1 MAEGI
6 LHSSPRKKQQH
17 NPSIKLTAK
26 PYLCTTMKVHWGL
39 EHIPPIHGAV
49 LTIGIF
55 DGVHGGH
62 RRILERIRQ
71 NARDTHGESVILT
84 FHPHPRSVLG
94 GTPVP
99 LLQTPEEKI
108 QTLEALGIDHLIIVP
123 FTAAFAS
130 MPASVYVRD
139 VLINP
144 IHPKRIIIGYD
155 HQFGKNREGNYRLLE
170 QVSQQ
175 YGFDLEEI
183 TAEEIND
190 CAISSTQIRNAL
202 NEGDVSSAAQLLG
215 RPYSISG
222 VVVHGEQ
229 RGRLLGFPTANLQVS
244 HNDKLI
250 PANGVY
256 VVETMYDGMLFRG
269 MMNIGHQPTF
279 HAVQSQKLEVHVIDQ
294 ALDLYGKNLTIRF
307 LGRLRNEHKFGSRD
321 ELVAQLER
329 DKAQAK
335 DWK

>member
-1 MAEGI
+1 
-6 LHSSPRKKQQH
+6 
-17 NPSIKLTAK
+17 
-26 PYLCTTMKVHWGL
+26 MKVHWGL
-39 EHIPPIHGAV
+39 SNIPPIHGAV
-49 LTIGIF
+49 LTIGTF

-71 NARDTHGESVILT
+71 SARDTHGESVILT

-99 LLQTPEEKI
+99 LLQTPDEKI

-123 FTAAFAS
+123 FTAAFAG
-130 MPASVYVRD
+130 MPAADYVRD
-139 VLINP
+139 ILVNP

-155 HQFGKNREGNYRLLE
+155 HQFGKNREGNYSLLK
-170 QVSQQ
+170 QVREQ
-175 YGFDLEEI
+175 YGFELEEI

-190 CAISSTQIRNAL
+190 CAISSTQIREAL
-202 NEGDVSSAAQLLG
+202 NKGDVSNAAQLLG
-215 RPYSISG
+215 RPYSLSG

-244 HNDKLI
+244 HSHKLI

-256 VVETMYDGMLFRG
+256 VVETMCDGMLFRG

-279 HAVQSQKLEVHVIDQ
+279 HAEQLQKLEVHVIDQ

-307 LGRLRNEHKFGSRD
+307 LDRLRNEEKFSGR
-321 ELVAQLER
+321 EALVAQLER
-329 DKAQAK
+329 DRDLARNWQ
-335 DWK
+335 

>member
-1 MAEGI
+1 
-6 LHSSPRKKQQH
+6 
-17 NPSIKLTAK
+17 
-26 PYLCTTMKVHWGL
+26 MKVHWGL
-39 EHIPPIHGAV
+39 DHIPPIRGAV
-49 LTIGIF
+49 LTVGTF
-55 DGVHGGH
+55 DGVHAGH

-71 NARDTHGESVILT
+71 SARDTHGESVILT
-84 FHPHPRSVLG
+84 FHPHPRTVLG
-94 GTPVP
+94 GSPVP
-99 LLQTPEEKI
+99 LLQTPDEKI

-123 FTAAFAS
+123 FTAAFSAI
-130 MPASVYVRD
+130 PAADYVRD

-144 IHPKRIIIGYD
+144 IHPQRIIIGYD
-155 HQFGKNREGNYRLLE
+155 HQFGKNREGNYNLLKHLRE
-170 QVSQQ
+170 Q
-175 YGFDLEEI
+175 YGFELEEI

-190 CAISSTQIRNAL
+190 CAISSTQIRKAL
-202 NEGDVSSAAQLLG
+202 NRGDVSSAALLLG

-244 HNDKLI
+244 HTDKLI

-256 VVETMYDGMLFRG
+256 VVETLCDGMMFRG

-279 HAVQSQKLEVHVIDQ
+279 HAVQTQKLEVHLIDQ
-294 ALDLYGKNLTIRF
+294 ALDLYGKNLSIRF
-307 LGRLRNEHKFGSRD
+307 LARLRDEHKFASRD
-321 ELVAQLER
+321 ELVAQLEL

>member
-1 MAEGI
+1 
-6 LHSSPRKKQQH
+6 
-17 NPSIKLTAK
+17 
-26 PYLCTTMKVHWGL
+26 MKVHWGL
-39 EHIPPIHGAV
+39 DHIPPIRGAV
-49 LTIGIF
+49 LTVGTF
-55 DGVHGGH
+55 DGVHAGH

-71 NARDTHGESVILT
+71 SARDTHGESVILT
-84 FHPHPRSVLG
+84 FPPHPRTVLG
-94 GTPVP
+94 GSPVP
-99 LLQTPEEKI
+99 LLQTPDEKI

-123 FTAAFAS
+123 FTAAFSAI
-130 MPASVYVRD
+130 PAADYVRD

-144 IHPKRIIIGYD
+144 IHPQRIIIGYD
-155 HQFGKNREGNYRLLE
+155 HQFGKNREGNYNLLKLLRE
-170 QVSQQ
+170 Q
-175 YGFDLEEI
+175 YGFELEEI

-190 CAISSTQIRNAL
+190 CAISSTQIRKAL
-202 NEGDVSSAAQLLG
+202 NRGDVSSAALLLG

-244 HNDKLI
+244 HTDKLI

-256 VVETMYDGMLFRG
+256 VVETLCDGMMFRG

-279 HAVQSQKLEVHVIDQ
+279 HAVQTQKLEVHLIDQ
-294 ALDLYGKNLTIRF
+294 ALDLYGKKLSIRF
-307 LGRLRNEHKFGSRD
+307 LARLRDERKFASRD
-321 ELVAQLER
+321 ELVAQLEL

>member
-1 MAEGI
+1 
-6 LHSSPRKKQQH
+6 
-17 NPSIKLTAK
+17 
-26 PYLCTTMKVHWGL
+26 MKVHWGL
-39 EHIPPIHGAV
+39 DHIPPIRGAV
-49 LTIGIF
+49 LTVGTF
-55 DGVHGGH
+55 DGVHAGH

-71 NARDTHGESVILT
+71 SARDTHGESVILT
-84 FHPHPRSVLG
+84 FHPHPRTVLG
-94 GTPVP
+94 GSPVP
-99 LLQTPEEKI
+99 LLQTPDEKI

-123 FTAAFAS
+123 FTAAFSAI
-130 MPASVYVRD
+130 PAADYVRD

-144 IHPKRIIIGYD
+144 IHPQRIIIGYD
-155 HQFGKNREGNYRLLE
+155 HQFGKNREGNYNLLKLLRE
-170 QVSQQ
+170 Q
-175 YGFDLEEI
+175 YGFELEEI

-190 CAISSTQIRNAL
+190 CAISSTQIRKAL
-202 NEGDVSSAAQLLG
+202 NRGDVSSAALLLG

-244 HNDKLI
+244 HTDKLI

-256 VVETMYDGMLFRG
+256 VVETLCDGMMFRG

-279 HAVQSQKLEVHVIDQ
+279 HAVQTQKLEVHLIDQ
-294 ALDLYGKNLTIRF
+294 ALDLYGKNLSIRF
-307 LGRLRNEHKFGSRD
+307 LARLRDEHKFASRD
-321 ELVAQLER
+321 ELVAQLEL

>member
-1 MAEGI
+1 
-6 LHSSPRKKQQH
+6 
-17 NPSIKLTAK
+17 
-26 PYLCTTMKVHWGL
+26 MKVHWGL
-39 EHIPPIHGAV
+39 DHIPPIRGAV
-49 LTIGIF
+49 LTVGTF
-55 DGVHGGH
+55 DGVHAGH

-71 NARDTHGESVILT
+71 SARDTHGESVILT
-84 FHPHPRSVLG
+84 FHPHPRTVLG
-94 GTPVP
+94 GSPVP
-99 LLQTPEEKI
+99 LLQTPDEKI

-123 FTAAFAS
+123 FTAAFSAI
-130 MPASVYVRD
+130 PAADYVRD

-144 IHPKRIIIGYD
+144 IHPQRIIIGYD
-155 HQFGKNREGNYRLLE
+155 HQFGKNREGNYNLLKLLRE
-170 QVSQQ
+170 Q
-175 YGFDLEEI
+175 YGFELEEI

-190 CAISSTQIRNAL
+190 CAISSTQIRKAL
-202 NEGDVSSAAQLLG
+202 NRGDVSSAALLLG

-244 HNDKLI
+244 HTDKLI

-256 VVETMYDGMLFRG
+256 VVETLCDGMMFRG

-279 HAVQSQKLEVHVIDQ
+279 HAVQTQKLEVHLIDQ
-294 ALDLYGKNLTIRF
+294 TLDLYGKNLSIRF
-307 LGRLRNEHKFGSRD
+307 LARLRDEHKFASRD
-321 ELVAQLER
+321 ELVAQLEL

>member
-1 MAEGI
+1 
-6 LHSSPRKKQQH
+6 
-17 NPSIKLTAK
+17 
-26 PYLCTTMKVHWGL
+26 MKVHWGL
-39 EHIPPIHGAV
+39 DHIPPIRGAV
-49 LTIGIF
+49 LTVGTF
-55 DGVHGGH
+55 DGVHAGH

-71 NARDTHGESVILT
+71 SARDTHGESVILT
-84 FHPHPRSVLG
+84 FHPHPRTVLG
-94 GTPVP
+94 GSPVP
-99 LLQTPEEKI
+99 LLQTPDEKI

-123 FTAAFAS
+123 FTAAFSAI
-130 MPASVYVRD
+130 PAADYVRD

-144 IHPKRIIIGYD
+144 IHPQRIIIGYD
-155 HQFGKNREGNYRLLE
+155 HQFGKNREGNYNLLKLLRE
-170 QVSQQ
+170 Q
-175 YGFDLEEI
+175 YGFELEEI

-190 CAISSTQIRNAL
+190 CAISSTQIRKAL
-202 NEGDVSSAAQLLG
+202 NRGDVSSAALLLG

-244 HNDKLI
+244 HTDKLI

-256 VVETMYDGMLFRG
+256 VVETLCDGMMFRG

-279 HAVQSQKLEVHVIDQ
+279 HAVQTQKLEVHLIDQ
-294 ALDLYGKNLTIRF
+294 ALDLYGKNLSIRF
-307 LGRLRNEHKFGSRD
+307 LARLRDERKFASRD
-321 ELVAQLER
+321 ELVAQLEL

>member
-1 MAEGI
+1 
-6 LHSSPRKKQQH
+6 
-17 NPSIKLTAK
+17 
-26 PYLCTTMKVHWGL
+26 MKVHWGL
-39 EHIPPIHGAV
+39 DHIPPIRGAV
-49 LTIGIF
+49 LTVGTF
-55 DGVHGGH
+55 DGVHAGH

-71 NARDTHGESVILT
+71 SARDTHGESVILT
-84 FHPHPRSVLG
+84 FHPHPRTVLG
-94 GTPVP
+94 GSPVP
-99 LLQTPEEKI
+99 LLQTPDEKI

-123 FTAAFAS
+123 FTAAFSAI
-130 MPASVYVRD
+130 PAADYVRD

-144 IHPKRIIIGYD
+144 IHPQRIIIGYD
-155 HQFGKNREGNYRLLE
+155 HQFGKNREGNYNLLKHLRE
-170 QVSQQ
+170 Q
-175 YGFDLEEI
+175 YGFELEEI

-190 CAISSTQIRNAL
+190 CAISSTQIRKAL
-202 NEGDVSSAAQLLG
+202 NRGDVSSAALLLG

-244 HNDKLI
+244 HTDKLI

-256 VVETMYDGMLFRG
+256 VVETLCDGMMFRG

-279 HAVQSQKLEVHVIDQ
+279 HAVQTQKLEVHLIDQ
-294 ALDLYGKNLTIRF
+294 TLDLYGKNLSIRF
-307 LGRLRNEHKFGSRD
+307 LARLRDEHKFASRD
-321 ELVAQLER
+321 ELVAQLEL

>member
-1 MAEGI
+1 
-6 LHSSPRKKQQH
+6 
-17 NPSIKLTAK
+17 
-26 PYLCTTMKVHWGL
+26 MKVHWGL
-39 EHIPPIHGAV
+39 DHIPPIRGAV
-49 LTIGIF
+49 LTVGTF
-55 DGVHGGH
+55 DGVHAGH

-71 NARDTHGESVILT
+71 SARDTHGESVILT
-84 FHPHPRSVLG
+84 FHPHPRTVLG
-94 GTPVP
+94 GSPVP
-99 LLQTPEEKI
+99 LLQTPDEKI

-123 FTAAFAS
+123 FTAAFSAI
-130 MPASVYVRD
+130 PAADYVRD

-144 IHPKRIIIGYD
+144 IHPQRIIIGYD
-155 HQFGKNREGNYRLLE
+155 HQFGKNREGNYNLLKLLRE
-170 QVSQQ
+170 Q
-175 YGFDLEEI
+175 YGCELEEI

-190 CAISSTQIRNAL
+190 CAISSTQIRKAL
-202 NEGDVSSAAQLLG
+202 NRGDVSSAALLLG

-244 HNDKLI
+244 HTDKLI

-256 VVETMYDGMLFRG
+256 VVETLCDGMMFRG

-279 HAVQSQKLEVHVIDQ
+279 HTVQTQKLEVHLIDQ
-294 ALDLYGKNLTIRF
+294 ALDLYGKNLSIRF
-307 LGRLRNEHKFGSRD
+307 LARLRDEHKFASRD
-321 ELVAQLER
+321 ELVAQLEL

>member
-1 MAEGI
+1 
-6 LHSSPRKKQQH
+6 
-17 NPSIKLTAK
+17 
-26 PYLCTTMKVHWGL
+26 MKVHWGL
-39 EHIPPIHGAV
+39 SNIPPIHGAV
-49 LTIGIF
+49 LTVGTF

-71 NARDTHGESVILT
+71 SARDTHGESVILT

-99 LLQTPEEKI
+99 LLQTPDEKI

-130 MPASVYVRD
+130 MPAPDYVRD
-139 VLINP
+139 ILINP

-155 HQFGKNREGNYRLLE
+155 HQFGKNREGNYSLLK
-170 QVSQQ
+170 QVREQ
-175 YGFDLEEI
+175 YGFELEEI

-190 CAISSTQIRNAL
+190 CAISSTQIRKAL
-202 NEGDVSSAAQLLG
+202 NKGDVSNAAQLLG
-215 RPYSISG
+215 RPYSLSG

-244 HNDKLI
+244 NTDKLI

-256 VVETMYDGMLFRG
+256 VVETMCDGMLFRG

-294 ALDLYGKNLTIRF
+294 AIDLYGKNLTIRF
-307 LGRLRNEHKFGSRD
+307 LDRLRNEEKFSGRD
-321 ELVAQLER
+321 ALVAQLER
-329 DKAQAK
+329 DRDLARN
-335 DWK
+335 WH

>member
-1 MAEGI
+1 
-6 LHSSPRKKQQH
+6 
-17 NPSIKLTAK
+17 
-26 PYLCTTMKVHWGL
+26 MKVHWGL
-39 EHIPPIHGAV
+39 DHIPPICGAV
-49 LTIGIF
+49 LTVGTF
-55 DGVHGGH
+55 DGVHAGH

-71 NARDTHGESVILT
+71 SARDTHGESVILT
-84 FHPHPRSVLG
+84 FHPHPRTVLG
-94 GTPVP
+94 GSPVP
-99 LLQTPEEKI
+99 LLQTPDEKI

-123 FTAAFAS
+123 FTAAFSAI
-130 MPASVYVRD
+130 PAADYVRD

-144 IHPKRIIIGYD
+144 IHPQRIIIGYD
-155 HQFGKNREGNYRLLE
+155 HQFGKNREGNYNLLKLLRE
-170 QVSQQ
+170 Q
-175 YGFDLEEI
+175 YGFELEEI

-190 CAISSTQIRNAL
+190 CAISSTQIRKAL
-202 NEGDVSSAAQLLG
+202 NRGDVSSAALLLG

-244 HNDKLI
+244 HTDKLI

-256 VVETMYDGMLFRG
+256 VVETLCDGMMFRG

-279 HAVQSQKLEVHVIDQ
+279 HAVQTQKLEVHLIDQ
-294 ALDLYGKNLTIRF
+294 ALDLYGKNLSIRF
-307 LGRLRNEHKFGSRD
+307 LARLRDERKFASRD
-321 ELVAQLER
+321 ELVAQLEL